1 MDKFST
7 IKIGLFCLLFGVCSS
22 VKITSLKVPSTYL
35 LDKNSKNPDP
45 LILDC
50 EYEVDESEKGFVLKW
65 FLDGQPVYQWIPTKN
80 PFPFQSFKNRV
91 DTSYVVSQERL
102 HKHRAM
108 AIIKPLANFTG
119 EYACMVQTFASID
132 RKSAKLKI
140 IVQESKFD
148 LNYYL
153 NGDGYIT
160 VDCHARDI
168 SPLPELQIRINDKL
182 FETQKL
188 KSVQGENNLYNVSIS
203 GSIQKEELE
212 SPTTIECFLMVPETN
227 YTKKRSTIYY
237 DPEKY
242 YMENIWLAHGIPS
255 SDLIRLS
262 LAWKLFNVVEADLEE
277 RNAEGNQG
285 LNATDGNSAT
295 ALPVQMRTTSSLIV
309 TLVTIV
315 LIFTSTIL

>member
-1 MDKFST
+1 MDKFIT
-7 IKIGLFCLLFGVCSS
+7 VKIGLFCLLFGEFAVSA

-35 LDKNSKNPDP
+35 LDKSSKNPDP

-65 FLDGQPVYQWIPTKN
+65 FLDGQPVYQWIPSKN

-168 SPLPELQIRINDKL
+168 SPLPELYIRINDKL

-188 KSVQGENNLYNVSIS
+188 KFVEGENNLFNVSVS
-203 GSIQKEELE
+203 GSIPKEELE
-212 SPTTIECFLMVPETN
+212 SPTTIECFLTVPETN

-237 DPEKY
+237 AGKTQTNTKPLLTESHLGTTTSTVATTTIVGMLQAAPENLQKK
-242 YMENIWLAHGIPS
+242 E
-255 SDLIRLS
+255 
-262 LAWKLFNVVEADLEE
+262 
-277 RNAEGNQG
+277 
-285 LNATDGNSAT
+285 LNGTDGSSAT
-295 ALPVQMRTTSSLIV
+295 ALPDQLPAASRLMA
-309 TLVTIV
+309 TLLTVL
-315 LIFTSTIL
+315 LIFTSTLL

>member
-7 IKIGLFCLLFGVCSS
+7 VKIGLLCLLFGVCAA

-35 LDKNSKNPDP
+35 LDKTSKNPDP

-50 EYEVDESEKGFVLKW
+50 EYDVDESEKGFVLKW

-153 NGDGYIT
+153 NGDGFIT

-203 GSIQKEELE
+203 GSIPKEDLE

-237 DPEKY
+237 DADGETT
-242 YMENIWLAHGIPS
+242 ES
-255 SDLIRLS
+255 
-262 LAWKLFNVVEADLEE
+262 VVFGQA
-277 RNAEGNQG
+277 
-285 LNATDGNSAT
+285 LNATDGNGSRAT
-295 ALPVQMRTTSSLIV
+295 GLPDQLRTTSGLIA
-309 TLVTIV
+309 TLATIL
-315 LIFTSTIL
+315 LIFTSTLL

>member
-1 MDKFST
+1 MDKFIT
-7 IKIGLFCLLFGVCSS
+7 VKIGLFCLLFGEFAVSA

-35 LDKNSKNPDP
+35 LDKSSKNPDP

-65 FLDGQPVYQWIPTKN
+65 FLDGQPVYQWIPSKN

-168 SPLPELQIRINDKL
+168 SPLPELYIRINDKL

-188 KSVQGENNLYNVSIS
+188 KFVEGENNLFNVSVS
-203 GSIQKEELE
+203 GSIPKEELE
-212 SPTTIECFLMVPETN
+212 SPTTIECFLTVPETN

-237 DPEKY
+237 AISDAEIT
-242 YMENIWLAHGIPS
+242 EN
-255 SDLIRLS
+255 DR
-262 LAWKLFNVVEADLEE
+262 E
-277 RNAEGNQG
+277 
-285 LNATDGNSAT
+285 LNGTDGSSAT
-295 ALPVQMRTTSSLIV
+295 ALPDQLPAASRLMA
-309 TLVTIV
+309 TLLTVL
-315 LIFTSTIL
+315 LIFTSTLL

>member
-1 MDKFST
+1 MDKLST
-7 IKIGLFCLLFGVCSS
+7 VKIGLFCLLFGAFISACAAA
-22 VKITSLKVPSTYL
+22 VKITRLKVPSTYL

-50 EYEVDESEKGFVLKW
+50 EYDVDEKEKGFVLKW
-65 FLDGQPVYQWIPTKN
+65 FLDGQPVYQWIPSKN
-80 PFPFQSFKNRV
+80 PFPFPPFKNRV
-91 DTSYVVSQERL
+91 DTSYVVSQESL

-119 EYACMVQTFASID
+119 EYACMVQTFNSID

-168 SPLPELQIRINDKL
+168 SPQPELQIRINDKI
-182 FETQKL
+182 FETPQPR
-188 KSVQGENNLYNVSIS
+188 SVQGENNLYNVSIS
-203 GSIQKEELE
+203 CSIPKEELE
-212 SPTTIECFLMVPETN
+212 SPTTIECYLTVPETN

-237 DPEKY
+237 ESHLRTTTSTVATTTIVGMLQAAPENLQKK
-242 YMENIWLAHGIPS
+242 E
-255 SDLIRLS
+255 
-262 LAWKLFNVVEADLEE
+262 
-277 RNAEGNQG
+277 
-285 LNATDGNSAT
+285 LNATDDGSSAT
-295 ALPVQMRTTSSLIV
+295 ALPNQMRTTSGLIA
-309 TLVTIV
+309 TLVTIL
-315 LIFTSTIL
+315 LIFTSTLL

>member
-1 MDKFST
+1 MNSSANMDKLST
-7 IKIGLFCLLFGVCSS
+7 VKIGLFCLLFGVCAA

-50 EYEVDESEKGFVLKW
+50 EYDVDENEKGFVLKW

-168 SPLPELQIRINDKL
+168 SPEPELQIRINDKI
-182 FETQKL
+182 FETPKPR
-188 KSVQGENNLYNVSIS
+188 SVLGENNLYNVSIS
-203 GSIQKEELE
+203 GSIPKEELE
-212 SPTTIECFLMVPETN
+212 SPTMIECYLTVPETN

-237 DPEKY
+237 GKCQTSRKACYCKRFFSPPLFACFFRFCCSWCRRMLLRGYVTYAFLVVVYDGVFF
-242 YMENIWLAHGIPS
+242 GIVY
-255 SDLIRLS
+255 L
-262 LAWKLFNVVEADLEE
+262 
-277 RNAEGNQG
+277 
-285 LNATDGNSAT
+285 
-295 ALPVQMRTTSSLIV
+295 
-309 TLVTIV
+309 
-315 LIFTSTIL
+315 

>member
-1 MDKFST
+1 MDKFSA
-7 IKIGLFCLLFGVCSS
+7 IKIGLFCLLFGAYSS

-188 KSVQGENNLYNVSIS
+188 KSVLGENNLYNVSIS
-203 GSIQKEELE
+203 GSIPKEELE

-237 DPEKY
+237 DPVKY
-242 YMENIWLAHGIPS
+242 YWDHIWLSHIIS
-255 SDLIRLS
+255 SDDLIRFSLS
-262 LAWKLFNVVEADLEE
+262 LKLFDTVE
-277 RNAEGNQG
+277 G
-285 LNATDGNSAT
+285 LNTTDGSSAT
-295 ALPVQMRTTSSLIV
+295 ALPVQMRTPSSLIA

-315 LIFTSTIL
+315 LIFTSTLL